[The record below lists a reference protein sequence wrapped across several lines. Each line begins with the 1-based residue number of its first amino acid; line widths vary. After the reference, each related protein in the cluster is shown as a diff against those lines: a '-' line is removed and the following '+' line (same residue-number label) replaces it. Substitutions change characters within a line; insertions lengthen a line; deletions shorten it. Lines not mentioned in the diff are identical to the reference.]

1 METERRF
8 LVYNVL
14 LLLIAFGVTVL
25 TGVAWSSNPESRYI
39 YPSIRS
45 LRALQ
50 APLMIT
56 FYRILM
62 NGEAWN
68 ARGQRDRILVLTFVQ
83 YVTLYAAVWSIM
95 AGMGTATEY
104 TLTAISALSRHVIL
118 FILLISSFVASG
130 YRLPRPRSEPF
141 AYLCAPYSI
150 GITIGQ
156 FFVPN
161 RTLSGTITTF
171 TNAIT
176 TFTNAYAVIL
186 FIIAVSFDLK
196 IDKFAVVINGPI
208 PCSTSGSGIAAVVF
222 WLRGFTSSAAV
233 HVVIVLG
240 LARILRACILEF
252 LSRADSV
259 LDKEAAAVLVLP
271 TQFAEVC

>member
-25 TGVAWSSNPESRYI
+25 AGVAWSSNPGSRYI

-50 APLMIT
+50 APLMLT
-56 FYRILM
+56 FYKILM

-156 FFVPN
+156 FFIPN
-161 RTLSGTITTF
+161 RTLSGTIT
-171 TNAIT
+171 I
-176 TFTNAYAVIL
+176 FTNAYAVIL
-186 FIIAVSFDLK
+186 FIIAVSFNLK

-208 PCSTSGSGIAAVVF
+208 PCSTSGSGIAAIVF
-222 WLRGFTSSAAV
+222 WLRSFTSSAAV
-233 HVVIVLG
+233 HVVVVLG
-240 LARILRACILEF
+240 LARILRACILEL